1 MKVSIPDI
9 FIHFFCSKK
18 RHLKMFKSIEK
29 YLKIL
34 TTYKIFSIEG
44 TRPDTQHKLFAVIV
58 SACQKKRPTD
68 GRTDRRIHSLLEPQL
83 IGKKAKQMGGFTG
96 FRFKP
101 LNQCAL
107 ETFS

>member
-68 GRTDRRIHSLLEPQL
+68 GQTDTPSLRATTNREESKTD
-83 IGKKAKQMGGFTG
+83 G
-96 FRFKP
+96 RFHGI
-101 LNQCAL
+101 
-107 ETFS
+107 